1 MAIGLS
7 LTLAACA
14 TAPRTRYRALPPPP
28 PPPFPSPSLP
38 PPAPGRSVPPTQRP
52 YEVDGKRYI
61 PLSSADGFRQDGIA
75 SWYGA
80 EFHGRRTADGE
91 IYDMNALTAAHKT
104 LPMNIFARV
113 TNLDNGKSVVVRIN
127 DRGPFV
133 DGRVIDL
140 SSAAARAIGMRR
152 PGTARVEVQALGYAR
167 LDGHGTAV
175 YEPAGPLDRGN
186 FTIQVGAFSSL
197 KSAEKLKKKLARSFK
212 NAHIT
217 VADSDRKILYRVRV
231 GAFTTIEDG
240 TRAQKRLVRLGFR
253 HTFLVAE

>member
-1 MAIGLS
+1 MVRLRWLKLELMAVGLS
-7 LTLAACA
+7 FALAAC
-14 TAPRTRYRALPPPP
+14 TPGPR
-28 PPPFPSPSLP
+28 FPSRPIPSPP
-38 PPAPGRSVPPTQRP
+38 PPAPHLIPPTQRP
-52 YEVDGKRYI
+52 YEVYGKVYNPI
-61 PLSSADGFRQDGIA
+61 ANADGFRQEGIA

-80 EFHGRRTADGE
+80 KFHGRRTADGE
-91 IYDMNALTAAHKT
+91 IYNMNAMTAAHKT

-140 SSAAARAIGMRR
+140 SSAAARAIGMHR
-152 PGTARVEVQALGYAR
+152 PGTAPVRVQALGYAR
-167 LDGHGTAV
+167 VHGNGTTT
-175 YEPAGPLDRGN
+175 YEPAGALDRGN

-197 KSAEKLKKKLARSFK
+197 KSAMKLKNRLAASFE

-217 VADSDRKILYRVRV
+217 VYDGEAKVLYRVRV
-231 GAFTTIEDG
+231 GAYTTLEDG
-240 TRAQKRLVRLGFR
+240 ARAQQRLAQMGFR